1 MNQKYKIMR
10 HLNYRFRT
18 QFKLGNNFMSLLRL
32 KFVFLSSL
40 GLSLLLGNSAAL
52 AQFDN
57 FGSGDVVVPTVPSG
71 GTSAPVGTPTN
82 IPPVTSG
89 TRFTCQFFN
98 GQYTVMY
105 QPQNLPGQFFPWAA
119 PRTLGDGWT
128 PQRRCEA
135 IANRLESYRPDG
147 MEELQIAVENN
158 ENIVC
163 VTTQNNPFCRIVLT
177 VPRGQDPYAVRNNVF
192 QNLMTADSGR
202 QTTAVNTY
210 GARNGG
216 VNELYNL
223 GRTLLG
229 GGNNRPTASS
239 RGNINLK
246 PFLAPEDGGTL
257 RVNANNSQ
265 PQPQSPARLNPGNF
279 R

>member
-1 MNQKYKIMR
+1 
-10 HLNYRFRT
+10 
-18 QFKLGNNFMSLLRL
+18 MSLQRL

-40 GLSLLLGNSAAL
+40 GLSLCLGNAAAF
-52 AQFDN
+52 AQFNDSN
-57 FGSGDVVVPTVPSG
+57 FGDVVVPTIPSG
-71 GTSAPVGTPTN
+71 GTSAPINTPINTQPTN
-82 IPPVTSG
+82 VPPVTSG
-89 TRFTCQFFN
+89 TRFTCQFYN

-105 QPQNLPGQFFPWAA
+105 QPQNLSGQFFPWAA
-119 PRTLGDGWT
+119 PQTLGDGWT

-135 IANRLESYRPDG
+135 ISSRLEQYRPDG
-147 MEELQIAVENN
+147 LEELQIAVENN

-192 QNLMTADSGR
+192 QNLMTADSGQ

-210 GARNGG
+210 GANRGG

-239 RGNINLK
+239 RDNINLK
-246 PFLAPEDGGTL
+246 PFLAPEDGGSL
-257 RVNANNSQ
+257 RVNATNNRQ
-265 PQPQSPARLNPGNF
+265 QQSPSPGRLNPGNF